1 MMWKRQYIYLMF
13 SSQLQAA
20 AIVYIYPG
28 TVVTLEPNIPRVQRP
43 DLSVLMITW

>member
-20 AIVYIYPG
+20 AIVYIYP
-28 TVVTLEPNIPRVQRP
+28 TL
-43 DLSVLMITW
+43 L